1 MLLDVDAT
9 HAVLELK
16 LEKGFFDLHTVLQ
29 HPDDHEGDKEW
40 GAYSVYAYYQGK

>member
-9 HAVLELK
+9 HAVRELK
-16 LEKGFFDLHTVLQ
+16 LEKGFFDLNTVLQ

-40 GAYSVYAYYQGK
+40 GAYYVYVDYQGK